1 MGLLITLLLIT
12 FNVYGSISSTLAPP
26 KRGFSFIEVWM
37 AAILFIMSFA
47 ILEYCFI
54 LVLVRMNHQHN
65 MMKKPLFAAT
75 TDKIAKIDLVSFVL
89 SLIISHALLYFTYS
103 KVGDSSEISI
113 YSLNYN
119 I

>member
-26 KRGFSFIEVWM
+26 KRGFSFIEVWL

-54 LVLVRMNHQHN
+54 LVLIRMNNNLN
-65 MMKKPLFAAT
+65 MVKKPLFAT
-75 TDKIAKIDLVSFVL
+75 TDNIAKIDFVSFVI
-89 SLIISHALLYFTYS
+89 SLILFSCFVVFYLLKGWGFF
-103 KVGDSSEISI
+103 
-113 YSLNYN
+113 
-119 I
+119 

>member
-65 MMKKPLFAAT
+65 MVKKPLFAAT
-75 TDKIAKIDLVSFVL
+75 ADKIAKIDFVSFVV
-89 SLIISHALLYFTYS
+89 SLIIFSCFVVFYLLKGWGFF
-103 KVGDSSEISI
+103 
-113 YSLNYN
+113 
-119 I
+119 

>member
-54 LVLVRMNHQHN
+54 LVLIRMNNHLN
-65 MMKKPLFAAT
+65 MVKKPLLAS
-75 TDKIAKIDLVSFVL
+75 TDKIAKIDFVSFVI
-89 SLIISHALLYFTYS
+89 SLILFSCFVVFYLLRGWGFF
-103 KVGDSSEISI
+103 
-113 YSLNYN
+113 
-119 I
+119 